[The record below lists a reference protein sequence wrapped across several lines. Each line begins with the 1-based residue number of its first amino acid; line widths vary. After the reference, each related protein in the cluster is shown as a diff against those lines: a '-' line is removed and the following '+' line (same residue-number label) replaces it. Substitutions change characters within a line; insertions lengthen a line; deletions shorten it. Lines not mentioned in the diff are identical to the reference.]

1 MQDEIQL
8 KLFFWIGSATML
20 FLALGIIFIT
30 VAYKAKVDRLNRIKS
45 ESLLK
50 VSLDSEK
57 RERQR
62 IASDLHDGLSGDI
75 SALKNYITILNSK
88 EEDLFKKEILQEVSS
103 VLSHALTNVQNI
115 SYNLMPPL
123 LESYG
128 LVSTLKSY
136 FDRVK
141 KLHTIK
147 VKQYYFSEVIE
158 IPSSEAY
165 ELYRII
171 QEFTNN
177 MIKHGKAQEICMA
190 ISLNENTVCCEI
202 SDDGL
207 PFDFKKNIQSS
218 LGMGLKNISSRI
230 KHIEAKLVQVP
241 EQKGNK
247 FQIILKS
254 VKNVK
259 NSNN

>member
-1 MQDEIQL
+1 
-8 KLFFWIGSATML
+8 
-20 FLALGIIFIT
+20 
-30 VAYKAKVDRLNRIKS
+30 
-45 ESLLK
+45 
-50 VSLDSEK
+50 
-57 RERQR
+57 
-62 IASDLHDGLSGDI
+62 
-75 SALKNYITILNSK
+75 
-88 EEDLFKKEILQEVSS
+88 
-103 VLSHALTNVQNI
+103 
-115 SYNLMPPL
+115 
-123 LESYG
+123 
-128 LVSTLKSY
+128 
-136 FDRVK
+136 
-141 KLHTIK
+141 
-147 VKQYYFSEVIE
+147 
-158 IPSSEAY
+158 
-165 ELYRII
+165 
-171 QEFTNN
+171 
-177 MIKHGKAQEICMA
+177 MIKHGKAQEISMA